1 MRQSRAWQ
9 IESDIPVTN
18 CNETGYYVPRFF
30 FFYIHTGTIP
40 NMTHESVIWLGE
52 LAALHGVGDI
62 LCLLE
67 F

>member
-1 MRQSRAWQ
+1 MYL
-9 IESDIPVTN
+9 EV
-18 CNETGYYVPRFF
+18 F

-40 NMTHESVIWLGE
+40 NMTHESVISLGE
-52 LAALHGVGDI
+52 LAALHGVGNI